1 MFIVVIQAL
10 YQFGKIWQA
19 TASVHVTRLLLS
31 QVVRFQPDQLGCT
44 FEFFGVDGL
53 DDNFAGFT
61 QEIGNEC
68 LLFLVNPVKAQ
79 ALTVQLGS
87 SATTGVFSAAL
98 LGDIVIPAVPYAVVL
113 DVAKIYGEGWQ
124 ASLSSTSPTPSLSS
138 PRRASFQLGLR
149 RVVCPARG

>member
-79 ALTVQLGS
+79 AL
-87 SATTGVFSAAL
+87 SAAL

-149 RVVCPARG
+149 RVVCPALG